1 VRRGKT
7 EWEERHKNERSK
19 MVERRMT
26 TTTEGR
32 RQEGCEQ
39 MTTVKTMTVGWNKKI
54 GQKKDD
60 WAPIT
65 QKMAGKKTADDHCAL
80 LLPIAFNG

>member
-1 VRRGKT
+1 MRRGKT

-19 MVERRMT
+19 MVARRMT

-32 RQEGCEQ
+32 RQGQ

-65 QKMAGKKTADDHCAL
+65 QKKAGKKTADDHCAL
-80 LLPIAFNG
+80 LLPIAFNV